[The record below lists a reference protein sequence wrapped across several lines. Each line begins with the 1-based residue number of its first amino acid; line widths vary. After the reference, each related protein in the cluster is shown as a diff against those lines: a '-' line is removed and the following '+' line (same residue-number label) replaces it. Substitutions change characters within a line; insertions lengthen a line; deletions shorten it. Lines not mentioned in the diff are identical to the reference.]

1 MRCGRAD
8 RHLRARSYGGNDGIR
23 AEAEQKRL
31 EAAVEQSE
39 AALAGR
45 QDEMERRKAQLD
57 AARARAEDAAKQE
70 EALAADIETRT
81 AELERLAEGDDAFLA
96 QQRSLAERL
105 SAKRMEQ
112 LARQKDAR
120 AGSQPDR
127 SAGKTGQ
134 RR

>member
-1 MRCGRAD
+1 M
-8 RHLRARSYGGNDGIR
+8 
-23 AEAEQKRL
+23 
-31 EAAVEQSE
+31 EQSE

-81 AELERLAEGDDAFLA
+81 AELERIAEGDDAFLA

-105 SAKRMEQ
+105 SAKRM
-112 LARQKDAR
+112 
-120 AGSQPDR
+120 
-127 SAGKTGQ
+127 
-134 RR
+134 